1 MMNEEELLEQIEDL
15 RDKADDLE
23 FKADELNWQADELRD
38 KAFELEGDDD
48 NFLKLLDKAD
58 KLEDK
63 ADKLTERAENLRDK
77 ADKLEDQLNDLRYN
91 VEVDDTPKVK
101 PVNRRKIKNEVE
113 EEKWNNIPQRLKK
126 VFENY
131 LEMAQQGSLLA
142 IYEVGN
148 CFYYG
153 VGVEQNIEE
162 SLKWYN
168 LAAEGGH
175 SAAINQINEM
185 FLRGESPEMFF
196 AKPLPLKKT
205 SSTFFKPD
213 KKSQDK
219 SVKSSYNGNF
229 SEVDAGLSDLFND
242 EKSGYEE
249 KTFTF
254 KNSYDKKKY
263 SDTYDSDEDSYD
275 YNDDED

>member
-1 MMNEEELLEQIEDL
+1 MNEEKILEQIEDL

-38 KAFELEGDDD
+38 KAFELDGDDD

-91 VEVDDTPKVK
+91 VDDTPEVE
-101 PVNRRKIKNEVE
+101 PITRRKVE
-113 EEKWNNIPQRLKK
+113 DEKWNNIPQRLKK
-126 VFENY
+126 VFESY
-131 LEMAQQGSLLA
+131 LEMAQQGSPLA

-162 SLKWYN
+162 SLKWYK

-196 AKPLPLKKT
+196 AKPLP
-205 SSTFFKPD
+205 STKNPTPLFNSN

-219 SVKSSYNGNF
+219 PRKKSYDGNF
-229 SEVDAGLSDLFND
+229 GEVDAGLSALFND

-254 KNSYDKKKY
+254 KNSYGKKKY
-263 SDTYDSDEDSYD
+263 SNTYGSDEDSCDNNADSYD
-275 YNDDED
+275 DDD